1 MLPSDPELA
10 PDSGAA
16 SPDHLEPGA
25 SAGPDGPGGPTE
37 SLAPTGVL
45 DVPVGPVIP
54 IAHHPAGRRRGWA
67 FASAMV
73 LVAVLGGGALFMSG
87 YSIGRD
93 AGRVSGGGSVAE
105 ADAWKPFW
113 NVYDAITKRFPLG
126 PVDRTTLVEGAIRGL
141 VQSINDPYSSYL
153 SPEDFQGTLNDISG
167 TFEGIGAEI
176 GSVDATGHPSDC
188 ATYGPDC
195 RLVIIA
201 PIAGSPAEAAGLQAG
216 DVISSVDGATV
227 DGLTAEQARDKVR
240 GKAGTSVVL
249 HVERYALPTTASPAP
264 GSTAVPEA
272 TSSAAP
278 DASPPPRQ
286 LLDSF
291 DVTIVRAK
299 VQQREVTSRV
309 IANGTVGYVS
319 LAGFSDGGAKQF
331 KEALQGFVDQGLKKV
346 VFDLRGNP
354 GGFVVDALDIASQF
368 IAAGPVYWTQD
379 AQGKQVETDARGGG
393 LLTDPSIQVVVLI
406 DGGSASAAEIVAG
419 ALQDRGR
426 AQLIGEQ
433 SFGKGTVQEWIDLGE
448 LGGVKLTV
456 NKWLTPD
463 KRWIHKIGLTPDV
476 PVTVPADNPPGVD
489 PVLDKALEVLGASA
503 LAPGAWLLA
512 A

>member
-16 SPDHLEPGA
+16 SPDVFVPGEA
-25 SAGPDGPGGPTE
+25 PDTEAPTGQP
-37 SLAPTGVL
+37 APTGVL

-54 IAHHPAGRRRGWA
+54 VAHPSGGRRRGWV
-67 FASAMV
+67 FATAMA
-73 LVAVLGGGALFMSG
+73 LVVVMGGGALFMSG

-93 AGRVSGGGSVAE
+93 AGRVGGGGSVAE

-113 NVYDAITKRFPLG
+113 NVYDAITNRFPLG
-126 PVDRTTLVEGAIRGL
+126 PVDRKTLVEGAIRGL
-141 VQSINDPYSSYL
+141 VESIDDPYSSYL

-176 GSVDATGHPSDC
+176 GSVDANGRASDC

-201 PIAGSPAEAAGLQAG
+201 PIDGSPAEAAGLKPG
-216 DVISSVDGATV
+216 DVIAKIDGSTL
-227 DGLTAEQARDKVR
+227 DGLTPDQARDRVR

-249 HVERYALPTTASPAP
+249 HVERYALPATPTEAPSNTPGASPA
-264 GSTAVPEA
+264 
-272 TSSAAP
+272 SSA
-278 DASPPPRQ
+278 PPRQ
-286 LLDSF
+286 LLEAF

-299 VQQREVTSRV
+299 VQRREVTSRV
-309 IANGTVGYVS
+309 IADGTVGYVS
-319 LAGFSDGGAKQF
+319 LAGFSGGGTTQF
-331 KEALQGFVDQGLKKV
+331 KEALQGFVDQGITRI

-354 GGFVVDALDIASQF
+354 GGFLLDALEVASQF
-368 IAAGPVYWTQD
+368 IPDGPIYWTES
-379 AQGKQVETDARGGG
+379 ANGTQVETDARTGGIATG
-393 LLTDPSIQVVVLI
+393 SSIKVVVLI
-406 DGGSASAAEIVAG
+406 DRGSASAAEIVAG

-426 AQLIGEQ
+426 AKLIGEQ

-463 KRWIHKIGLTPDV
+463 KRWIHKEGLAPDV
-476 PVTVPADNPPGVD
+476 AVTVPADNPPGVD

-503 LAPGAWLLA
+503 LLGGARLLA